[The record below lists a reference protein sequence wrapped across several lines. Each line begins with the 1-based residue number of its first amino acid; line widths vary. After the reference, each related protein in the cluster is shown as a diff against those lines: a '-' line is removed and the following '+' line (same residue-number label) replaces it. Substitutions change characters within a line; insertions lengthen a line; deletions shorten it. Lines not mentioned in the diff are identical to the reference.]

1 MSRASFDPVDQPP
14 ACLLCEVPC
23 GDCVRIDSKGLEP
36 GEWALLRALGLSERA
51 TVRIAKAGDPC
62 ILQVRSTRIGVPA
75 ALARRIWARQV
86 TNGSRAPARATA

>member
-1 MSRASFDPVDQPP
+1 MSAANLDSAPKPS

-75 ALARRIWARQV
+75 DLAQRIWARQV
-86 TNGSRAPARATA
+86 RVGSQSAQAGA

>member
-1 MSRASFDPVDQPP
+1 MSSSTLDSVDKPS

-23 GDCVRIDSKGLEP
+23 GDCVRIDSRGLDP

-75 ALARRIWARQV
+75 ALAQRIWARQV
-86 TNGSRAPARATA
+86 KAGSTPAARAMA